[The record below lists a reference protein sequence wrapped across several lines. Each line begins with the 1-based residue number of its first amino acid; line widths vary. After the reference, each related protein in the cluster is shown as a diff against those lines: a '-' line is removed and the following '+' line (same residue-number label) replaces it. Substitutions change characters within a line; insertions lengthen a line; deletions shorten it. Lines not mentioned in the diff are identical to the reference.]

1 VTVVSAVIPSYN
13 SARYLAQAIG
23 SVQAQRRP
31 VDEIIVVDDCSSD
44 DSARLAASLGAR
56 CLSTGKNGGPARTR
70 NVGVQAAR
78 GDVIA
83 FLDADDWWDPGH
95 TEAVIGLLDR
105 FTEAGVAFS
114 RIRRCGT
121 WTGESARF
129 IPADQPMDVFWVQ
142 LRDNIVPQMAVA
154 VRRDALL
161 AAGGYDETMRYAED
175 YDLWL
180 RLARRHVP
188 FVCTHEV
195 TANYR
200 GHDRQATEQ
209 PLELIRGAYEARQRV
224 YCSVLAE
231 EEPDTAERVA
241 RELRRVWERL
251 LRQAWRSR
259 DPAFYAL
266 ALGLGDLVPGGAGIQ
281 RRWRRART
289 LWPAWLAATRLWDRL
304 PPKAQRALRA
314 PLRGLFGLS

>member
-1 VTVVSAVIPSYN
+1 MTVVSAVIPSYN
-13 SARYLAQAIG
+13 SAPYLAQAIG
-23 SVQAQRRP
+23 SVRDQRRP

-44 DSARLAASLGAR
+44 ESARLAASLGVT
-56 CLSTGKNGGPARTR
+56 CLSTGTNGGPSRAR
-70 NVGVQAAR
+70 NVGIEAAR

-105 FTEAGVAFS
+105 FPQAGVAFS
-114 RIRRCGT
+114 RIRRCGA
-121 WTGESARF
+121 WTGESDRF
-129 IPADQPMDVFWVQ
+129 IAPDRPTDVFWIQ

-200 GHDRQATEQ
+200 GHDTQATDQ
-209 PLELIRGAYEARQRV
+209 PLELIRGAYEARQHTYRW
-224 YCSVLAE
+224 VLAE
-231 EEPDTAERVA
+231 DPETAERVA
-241 RELRRVWERL
+241 GELRRVWERL

-259 DPAFYAL
+259 DPAFYAV
-266 ALGLGDLVPGGAGIQ
+266 AIDLGDLVPGGAGIQ
-281 RRWRRART
+281 RRWRRARL
-289 LWPAWLAATRLWDRL
+289 LWPAWLAATRLWDRI
-304 PPKAQRALRA
+304 PPKAREALRA

>member
-1 VTVVSAVIPSYN
+1 MTVVSVVIPSYN
-13 SARYLAQAIG
+13 SARYLAQAVG
-23 SVQAQRRP
+23 SVRAQRRP
-31 VDEIIVVDDCSSD
+31 VDEIIVVDDCSGD
-44 DSARLAASLGAR
+44 DSARLAVTLGAS
-56 CLSTGKNGGPARTR
+56 CLSTGRNSGPARAR
-70 NVGVQAAR
+70 NVGVGAAR

-95 TEAVIGLLDR
+95 TEAIIGLLDR
-105 FTEAGVAFS
+105 FPEAGVAFS
-114 RIRRCGT
+114 RIRRCGA

-129 IPADQPMDVFWVQ
+129 IPASQPMDVFWVQ

-161 AAGGYDETMRYAED
+161 AAGGYDEAMRWAED

-200 GHDRQATEQ
+200 GHDSQATEQ

-224 YCSVLAE
+224 YRSVLAE
-231 EEPDTAERVA
+231 DPDTAGRVA
-241 RELRRVWERL
+241 DELRRVWERL

-266 ALGLGDLVPGGAGIQ
+266 AIDLGDLVPGGAAIQ
-281 RRWRRART
+281 RRWRRARV
-289 LWPAWLAATRLWDRL
+289 LWPGWLAATRLWDRI
-304 PPKAQRALRA
+304 PPKARRALRA

>member
-1 VTVVSAVIPSYN
+1 M
-13 SARYLAQAIG
+13 
-23 SVQAQRRP
+23 
-31 VDEIIVVDDCSSD
+31 
-44 DSARLAASLGAR
+44 
-56 CLSTGKNGGPARTR
+56 
-70 NVGVQAAR
+70 
-78 GDVIA
+78 IA

-95 TEAVIGLLDR
+95 TDAVIGLLDR
-105 FTEAGVAFS
+105 FPDAGVAFS
-114 RIRRCGT
+114 RIRRRGA

-161 AAGGYDETMRYAED
+161 AAGGYDEAMRYAED

-200 GHDRQATEQ
+200 GHDSQATDQ
-209 PLELIRGAYEARQRV
+209 PSELIRGAYLARQRV
-224 YCSVLAE
+224 YRSVLA

-241 RELRRVWERL
+241 GELRRVWERL
-251 LRQAWRSR
+251 LHQAWRSR

-266 ALGLGDLVPGGAGIQ
+266 AIDLGDPRPGGAGIQ
-281 RRWRRART
+281 RRWRRARA
-289 LWPAWLAATRLWDRL
+289 LWPPGSPPRRSWDRI
-304 PPKAQRALRA
+304 PPRARQALRA

>member
-1 VTVVSAVIPSYN
+1 VTIVSAVIPSYN

-23 SVQAQRRP
+23 SVRAQRRP

-56 CLSTGKNGGPARTR
+56 CLSTGKNGGPARAR
-70 NVGVQAAR
+70 NAGIEAAR

-95 TEAVIGLLDR
+95 TEAVIGLLER
-105 FTEAGVAFS
+105 FPEAGVAFS
-114 RIRRCGT
+114 RIRRCGA
-121 WTGESARF
+121 WSGESARF
-129 IPADQPMDVFWVQ
+129 IPEHQPMDVFRVS

-200 GHDRQATEQ
+200 GHDSQATEQ

-224 YCSVLAE
+224 YRSVLAE
-231 EEPDTAERVA
+231 DAGAAEPVA
-241 RELRRVWERL
+241 AELRAVWERL

-266 ALGLGDLVPGGAGIQ
+266 ALDLGDLVPGSAGIQ
-281 RRWRRART
+281 RRWRRARM
-289 LWPAWLAATRLWDRL
+289 LWPAWLAATRLWDRI
-304 PPKAQRALRA
+304 PPKAQQALRA
-314 PLRGLFGLS
+314 PLRGLFRLS

>member
-1 VTVVSAVIPSYN
+1 MTIVSAVIPTYN

-31 VDEIIVVDDCSSD
+31 VDEIIVVDDCSGD
-44 DSARLAASLGAR
+44 DSARLAAALGAR
-56 CLSTGKNGGPARTR
+56 CLSTGKNSGPARAR
-70 NVGVQAAR
+70 NVGIEAAR

-95 TEAVIGLLDR
+95 TEALIGLLDR
-105 FTEAGVAFS
+105 FPEAGVAFS
-114 RIRRCGT
+114 RIRRCGA
-121 WTGESARF
+121 WSGESARF
-129 IPADQPMDVFWVQ
+129 IPEHQPMDAFRVS

-188 FVCTHEV
+188 FVCTHAV

-200 GHDRQATEQ
+200 GHDSQATEQ

-224 YCSVLAE
+224 YRSVLAE
-231 EEPDTAERVA
+231 DAGAAEPVA
-241 RELRRVWERL
+241 AELRAVWERL

-266 ALGLGDLVPGGAGIQ
+266 ALDLGDLVPGSAGIQ
-281 RRWRRART
+281 RRWRRARM
-289 LWPAWLAATRLWDRL
+289 LWPAWLAATRLWDRI

-314 PLRGLFGLS
+314 PLRGLFRLS

>member
-1 VTVVSAVIPSYN
+1 MTIVSAVIPSYN

-23 SVQAQRRP
+23 SVRAQRRP
-31 VDEIIVVDDCSSD
+31 VDEIIVVDDRSSD
-44 DSARLAASLGAR
+44 DSARLAVSLGAR
-56 CLSTGKNGGPARTR
+56 CLSTGKNGGPARAR
-70 NVGVQAAR
+70 NVGIEAAR

-95 TEAVIGLLDR
+95 TEAVIGLLER
-105 FTEAGVAFS
+105 FPEAGVAFS
-114 RIRRCGT
+114 RIRRCGA
-121 WTGESARF
+121 WSGESARF
-129 IPADQPMDVFWVQ
+129 IPEHQPMDVFRVS

-180 RLARRHVP
+180 RLARQHVP

-200 GHDRQATEQ
+200 GHDSQATEQ

-224 YCSVLAE
+224 YRSVLAE
-231 EEPDTAERVA
+231 DAGAAEPVA
-241 RELRRVWERL
+241 AELRAVWERL

-266 ALGLGDLVPGGAGIQ
+266 AIDLGDLVPGSAGIQ
-281 RRWRRART
+281 RRWRRARM
-289 LWPAWLAATRLWDRL
+289 LWPAWLAATRLWDRI

-314 PLRGLFGLS
+314 PLRGLFRLS